1 LINIKQLFNFAAS
14 KYFTMDFNDKQ
25 LKIMETAELLF
36 AEKGFSGT
44 SVRDIA
50 DAADVNVAMIS
61 YYFGSKE
68 KMLESLFNYRSEAT
82 ILKLESMSSNNT
94 LTPIEKVNLMIDYYI
109 DKFLN
114 QQCFHKVMMR
124 EQVASHR
131 HVISNLIQQY
141 KKRNQTLVKQLIHE
155 GQKTG
160 DFVKNVDVP
169 LLMATLVGTV
179 SHIITTQH
187 FYKEINNLQAMPD
200 EQFQKLIRKKLSTHI
215 KFLFKAILTHEA

>member
-1 LINIKQLFNFAAS
+1 LRFNTTNA
-14 KYFTMDFNDKQ
+14 MDFNDKQ
-25 LKIMETAELLF
+25 LKIMETAEELF

-68 KMLESLFNYRSEAT
+68 KMLESLFTYRSEST
-82 ILKLESMSSNNT
+82 MLKLASMYNNT
-94 LTPIEKVNLMIDYYI
+94 SLTPMEKVHQMIDYYI

-124 EQVASHR
+124 EQVGNHR
-131 HVISNLIQQY
+131 HAISGLIQDY
-141 KKRNQTLVKQLIHE
+141 KKRNQALVKQLIQE

-160 DFVKNVDVP
+160 DFVKNIDIP
-169 LLMATLVGTV
+169 LLMTTLVGTV
-179 SHIITTQH
+179 SHMITTQH
-187 FYKEINNLQAMPD
+187 SYKEINNLQAMPD
-200 EQFQKLIRKKLSTHI
+200 DQFQKLIRKKLSAHI

>member
-1 LINIKQLFNFAAS
+1 
-14 KYFTMDFNDKQ
+14 MDFNDKQ
-25 LKIMETAELLF
+25 IKIMETAEELF

-68 KMLESLFNYRSEAT
+68 KMLESLFTLRSQST
-82 ILKLESMSSNNT
+82 MLKLESMYNNT
-94 LTPIEKVNLMIDYYI
+94 ALKPMEKVHQMIDYYI

-124 EQVASHR
+124 EQVGNHR
-131 HVISNLIQQY
+131 HAISGLIYEY
-141 KKRNQTLVKQLIHE
+141 KKRNQALVKQLIQE

-160 DFVKNVDVP
+160 DFVKNIDIP
-169 LLMATLVGTV
+169 LLMTTLVGTV
-179 SHIITTQH
+179 SHMVTTQH
-187 FYKEINNLQAMPD
+187 SYKEINNLQSMPED
-200 EQFQKLIRKKLSTHI
+200 QFQKLIRKKLSLHI
-215 KFLFKAILTHEA
+215 KFIFKAILTHEA

>member
-1 LINIKQLFNFAAS
+1 
-14 KYFTMDFNDKQ
+14 MDLNEKQ
-25 LKIMETAELLF
+25 LKIMETAEELF

-68 KMLESLFNYRSEAT
+68 KMLESLFTYRSEST
-82 ILKLESMSSNNT
+82 ILKLESMYNNT
-94 LTPIEKVNLMIDYYI
+94 ALTPMERVNQMIDYYI

-114 QQCFHKVMMR
+114 QQCFHKIMMR
-124 EQVASHR
+124 EQVGNQR
-131 HVISNLIQQY
+131 HMISDMIQQY
-141 KKRNQTLVKQLIHE
+141 KKRNQAMVKQLIHE
-155 GQKTG
+155 GQKSG
-160 DFVKNVDVP
+160 DFVKNIDIP
-169 LLMATLVGTV
+169 LLMTTLVGTV
-179 SHIITTQH
+179 SHMVTTQH

-200 EQFQKLIRKKLSTHI
+200 DQFQKLIRKKLSAHI

>member
-1 LINIKQLFNFAAS
+1 
-14 KYFTMDFNDKQ
+14 
-25 LKIMETAELLF
+25 
-36 AEKGFSGT
+36 
-44 SVRDIA
+44 
-50 DAADVNVAMIS
+50 MIS

-68 KMLESLFNYRSEAT
+68 KLLEALFNHRMEGT
-82 ILKLESMSSNNT
+82 TLKLESMSSNNT

-109 DKFLN
+109 DKFLT

-131 HVISNLIQQY
+131 HVISGLIQQY
-141 KKRNQTLVKQLIHE
+141 KKRSQALVKQLIHE

-160 DFVKNVDVP
+160 DFIKNVDVP

-179 SHIITTQH
+179 SHMITTQH

-200 EQFQKLIRKKLSTHI
+200 EQFQKLIKKKLSAHI